1 MVFRWSLDKTSLH
14 QRCWYD
20 LSYST
25 RFQKFCLPQ
34 TRFSVPSIFLGP
46 DEKTIIIEFLTD
58 LGKKFG
64 NLLHYNRVKSKVKII
79 VKISRFPKPP
89 NSPDFDSTDQS
100 HIVDSL
106 LFVDGDFH
114 PSEESIQ
121 SQNEVDLPNLLPKK
135 CDFFQQNG
143 AISHHSAP
151 MKKYLN

>member
-1 MVFRWSLDKTSLH
+1 
-14 QRCWYD
+14 
-20 LSYST
+20 
-25 RFQKFCLPQ
+25 
-34 TRFSVPSIFLGP
+34 
-46 DEKTIIIEFLTD
+46 
-58 LGKKFG
+58 
-64 NLLHYNRVKSKVKII
+64 

-100 HIVDSL
+100 HIVNKNSL